1 MVSLG
6 SGGRRARGQEA
17 DPLTNVA
24 EPPGMARGAGAH
36 SGPGGHDQV
45 ASATIQARAAQASCG
60 EGSGAQP
67 QALRVP
73 TAGGQGRGCP
83 TGACG
88 LRTLGQPAT
97 SATAYLCGGCPRSGS
112 GPQRT
117 HTAPPGPGSL
127 GPSGRPPPGVHSVS
141 HQSIFLGGRLQ
152 SALRPLPS
160 GRPLPHP
167 SSQDLVCTP
176 VPQSLPVKAMGQVQW

>member
-6 SGGRRARGQEA
+6 SGGRRAQGQEA

-45 ASATIQARAAQASCG
+45 ASATIQAWAAQASCG
-60 EGSGAQP
+60 EGSGARP

-73 TAGGQGRGCP
+73 TTGGQGRGCP

-88 LRTLGQPAT
+88 WGTLGQPPT
-97 SATAYLCGGCPRSGS
+97 LATAYLCGGCSRIGS
-112 GPQRT
+112 GPQHT

-127 GPSGRPPPGVHSVS
+127 GPSGRPPPGVHSAS
-141 HQSIFLGGRLQ
+141 HQSIFLGGGCRV
-152 SALRPLPS
+152 PS
-160 GRPLPHP
+160 GRCPRAGPSPTHLPRTWCAHLCH
-167 SSQDLVCTP
+167 SSCL
-176 VPQSLPVKAMGQVQW
+176 